1 MSSIKTF
8 LSVPGRLK
16 KIAILLSVIAV
27 ALLLTTR
34 MTRGWFELVGWPVYD
49 AFQRATAKPAKDDVV
64 VVIITQA
71 SLDAMRDDP
80 SLKLGWPWP
89 REIYGPFLE
98 TASLLKASS
107 VTFDLLFDSHSVY
120 GKADDEALNEA
131 LKKYL
136 AENPGSRVV
145 FPAPTTTSFKKP
157 NSDIIREIDAKLFYG
172 AVNIPLEEDGV
183 YRRVPR
189 IFESPS
195 GEKFPSIG
203 EAAILGRKRID
214 SGEELFWP
222 SGRVKSTLIKFYERD
237 TLPLIDFIDV
247 LRVYRAEFH
256 DGPKDQAVVE
266 AKKILSGKHWVLG
279 VAAPGLYDL
288 RPLPTDER
296 APGVYV
302 HATQTL
308 NLIHGERIRRTPD
321 WAIALSALALGL
333 GLAIAVFRPVSP
345 RPALLSTVA
354 IVLVLIPAHSFGVWF
369 FDYWI
374 NPVPFVIAFG
384 GLAIAY
390 LSFRFQT
397 EWKERERFIQS
408 IKNSMSDSMVQ
419 LIRSGKL
426 SATRFGD
433 RREISILFSDLS
445 GFTSLA
451 ESTDADKLVE
461 ILNMYLDE
469 CVDLVFSHDGFVDKF
484 IGDAI
489 MALWGAPVVGQN
501 DHAQRAYRTALE
513 YQAAVDR
520 FNAKAREKFGFEGDL
535 FVARVGLH
543 TGHAICGNIGSHT
556 RYNYTAVGDSVNL
569 ASRLEGLGK
578 QYDVTL
584 VISEDA
590 VRSAGAE
597 GSTEIYLVDQVAVK
611 GRSKPVMIYSS
622 TAGIAAANI
631 AGYKSAFA
639 LYLRRDWSAA
649 DQAFGQVLEVP
660 PAKIMQRRCQ
670 DALKHGE
677 LKQLKMGVWHHD
689 EK

>member
-1 MSSIKTF
+1 MSSFRSF
-8 LSVPGRLK
+8 LFVAGRLK
-16 KIAILLSVIAV
+16 KIAILLSVVGV
-27 ALLLTTR
+27 ALILTTR
-34 MTRGWFELVGWPVYD
+34 MSRGWFELVGWPVYD
-49 AFQRATAKPAKDDVV
+49 GLQRLNAEAAMDDAVV
-64 VVIITQA
+64 VVITQA

-89 REIYGPFLE
+89 REIYVSFLE
-98 TASLLKASS
+98 TATSLKAKS

-120 GKADDEALNEA
+120 GKADDEAFNEG
-131 LKKYL
+131 LKKFL
-136 AENPGSRVV
+136 ASNANSRLV
-145 FPAPTTTSFKKP
+145 FPAPTSESFQKP
-157 NSDIIREIDAKLFYG
+157 NSDIIRDIDDKIVYG

-183 YRRVPR
+183 YRRVPHV
-189 IFESPS
+189 FESPN
-195 GEKFPSIG
+195 GLKYPSMG
-203 EAAILGRKRID
+203 EAVISGRSRID
-214 SGEELFWP
+214 SGNDLLES
-222 SGRVKSTLIKFYERD
+222 SGNVKSTLLKYYKRD
-237 TLPLIDFIDV
+237 TLQIIDFIDV
-247 LRVYRAEFH
+247 LRVYRSEFH
-256 DGPKDQAVVE
+256 GGTNDTSVNE
-266 AKKILSGKHWVLG
+266 AKKMLNGKHWILG

-302 HATQTL
+302 HMTQAL
-308 NLIHGERIRRTPD
+308 NLLHGERILRASN
-321 WAIALSALALGL
+321 WAIGFWALIVGL
-333 GLAIAVFRPVSP
+333 CLAIGVFRPLSP
-345 RPALLSTVA
+345 RPALLATVV
-354 IVLVLIPAHSFGVWF
+354 IVLLFIPAISFGFWL
-369 FDYWI
+369 FDIWL
-374 NPVPFVIAFG
+374 NPVPFVLANGGLSIAF
-384 GLAIAY
+384 

-426 SATRFGD
+426 SNARFGD

-461 ILNMYLDE
+461 ILNLYLDE
-469 CVDLVFSHDGFVDKF
+469 CVDLVFSHHGFVDKF

-489 MALWGAPVVGQN
+489 MALWGAPLVGQI
-501 DHAQRAYRTALE
+501 DHAQLAYRTALE

-520 FNAKAREKFGFEGDL
+520 FNAKARLKFGFEGEL
-535 FVARVGLH
+535 FIARVGLH

-584 VISEDA
+584 LISEDA
-590 VRSAGAE
+590 VKSAGAE
-597 GSTEIYLVDQVAVK
+597 GSSEIYLVDQVAVK
-611 GRSKPVMIYSS
+611 GRSKPVVIYSS
-622 TAGIAAANI
+622 TRGISAEQV
-631 AGYKSAFA
+631 AGYKAAFT
-639 LYLRRDWSAA
+639 LYLRKEWSAA
-649 DQAFGQVLEVP
+649 SQAFGQVLAVP

>member
-1 MSSIKTF
+1 MSSIKNF

-16 KIAILLSVIAV
+16 KISIGISVVAV

-64 VVIITQA
+64 VVVITQA

-89 REIYGPFLE
+89 REIYGPFLQ
-98 TASLLKASS
+98 TATLLKAKS

-120 GKADDEALNEA
+120 GKPDDEAFNEA
-131 LKKYL
+131 LKKYISL
-136 AENPGSRVV
+136 NPESRIV
-145 FPAPTTTSFKKP
+145 FPAPTSNSFQKP
-157 NSDIIREIDAKLFYG
+157 NSDIIKEIDEKIVYG
-172 AVNIPLEEDGV
+172 AVNLPLEDDGV

-189 IFESPS
+189 AFESPD
-195 GEKFPSIG
+195 GKKYPSIG
-203 EAAILGRKRID
+203 EAAILGRSRID
-214 SGEELFWP
+214 SGDDLYWP
-222 SGRVKSTLIKFYERD
+222 SGRVKSTLLKFYERD
-237 TLPLIDFIDV
+237 TLPLLDFMEL
-247 LRVYRAEFH
+247 LRVYRSEFH
-256 DGPKDQAVVE
+256 DGPKDAAVAE
-266 AKKILSGKHWVLG
+266 AKKILDGKHWILG

-302 HATQTL
+302 HTTQAL
-308 NLIHGERIRRTPD
+308 NLLHGERVKRTTD
-321 WAIALSALALGL
+321 WAIAVSALILGIV
-333 GLAIAVFRPVSP
+333 LAFAVFRPASP
-345 RPALLSTVA
+345 RPALLAS
-354 IVLVLIPAHSFGVWF
+354 VLIVMFAIPALSYGLWLVDFWL
-369 FDYWI
+369 
-374 NPVPFVIAFG
+374 NPVPFVLAMG
-384 GLAIAY
+384 GLAIAF

-469 CVDLVFSHDGFVDKF
+469 CVDLVFSHNGFVDKF

-520 FNAKAREKFGFEGDL
+520 FNTKAREKFGFEGDL

-584 VISEDA
+584 LISEDA
-590 VRSAGAE
+590 VRSAGAD
-597 GSTEIYLVDQVAVK
+597 GSSEIYLVDQVAVK

-622 TAGIAAANI
+622 TAGIAPAKI

-639 LYLRRDWSAA
+639 LYLRREWSAA

>member
-1 MSSIKTF
+1 MSSIQNF

-16 KIAILLSVIAV
+16 KIAIFISVLAV
-27 ALLLTTR
+27 AMLLTTR
-34 MTRGWFELVGWPVYD
+34 MSRGWFELIGWPVYD
-49 AFQRATAKPAKDDVV
+49 SLQRATAAAAKDDIVIVV
-64 VVIITQA
+64 ITQA

-80 SLKLGWPWP
+80 NLKLGWPWP

-98 TASLLKASS
+98 TASVLNAKS
-107 VTFDLLFDSHSVY
+107 VTFDILFDSHSVY
-120 GKADDEALNEA
+120 GKADDESLNES

-136 AENPGSRVV
+136 KENPNSRLV
-145 FPAPTTTSFKKP
+145 FPAPTNASFQKP
-157 NSDIIREIDAKLFYG
+157 NPDIIKDIDEKIIYG

-189 IFESPS
+189 FFESPS
-195 GEKFPSIG
+195 GVKYPSLG
-203 EAAILGRKRID
+203 EAAVSGRSRVD
-214 SGEELFWP
+214 SAEELYLP
-222 SGRVKSTLIKFYERD
+222 SGKVRSTLLKFYEKHS
-237 TLPLIDFIDV
+237 LPLVDFVDV
-247 LRVYRAEFH
+247 LRVYRADFH
-256 DGPKDQAVVE
+256 DGPKDEAVAQART
-266 AKKILSGKHWVLG
+266 ILNGKHWILG

-302 HATQTL
+302 HTTQGL
-308 NLIHGERIRRTPD
+308 NILHGERIKRTPD
-321 WAIALSALALGL
+321 WLLATTALAIGL
-333 GLAIAVFRPVSP
+333 LLAWAVFRPASP
-345 RPALLSTVA
+345 RPALLFSVL
-354 IVLVLIPAHSFGVWF
+354 IVLLLIPLTGFAFWIANFWF
-369 FDYWI
+369 
-374 NPVPFVIAFG
+374 NPVPFVLAIG
-384 GLAIAY
+384 GLAIGF

-408 IKNSMSDSMVQ
+408 IKNSMSDSMVH

-469 CVDLVFSHDGFVDKF
+469 CVDLVFSQNGFVDKF

-489 MALWGAPVVGQN
+489 MALWGAPVVGQT
-501 DHAQRAYRTALE
+501 DHAVRAFRTAIE
-513 YQAAVDR
+513 YQSAVDR
-520 FNAKAREKFGFEGDL
+520 FNKKAREKFGFEGDL

-584 VISEDA
+584 LISEDA

-597 GSTEIYLVDQVAVK
+597 GSSEIYLVDQVAVK
-611 GRSKPVMIYSS
+611 GRSKPVLIYSS
-622 TAGIAAANI
+622 TAGLAAEKI
-631 AGYKSAFA
+631 AGYKSAF
-639 LYLRRDWSAA
+639 
-649 DQAFGQVLEVP
+649 VL
-660 PAKIMQRRCQ
+660 
-670 DALKHGE
+670 
-677 LKQLKMGVWHHD
+677 
-689 EK
+689 